1 MNSKLKEKLKSQMK
15 AKAAADNINVRLAAY
30 ENPYPT
36 IFRLVN
42 EMESRRDLAER
53 FERLKVLEYEMNL

>member
-1 MNSKLKEKLKSQMK
+1 MSSKGGD
-15 AKAAADNINVRLAAY
+15 DNINVRLAAS

-53 FERLKVLEYEMNL
+53 FERLKILEY

>member
-1 MNSKLKEKLKSQMK
+1 
-15 AKAAADNINVRLAAY
+15 LAAY

-53 FERLKVLEYEMNL
+53 FERLKILEYEMNL